1 MTCFIYKKCSK
12 TKYTIAEIFVMLRK
26 IKGDFHTLF
35 QEWNL
40 HLEPKANNK
49 FTLSVICIISMVT
62 VTLCPLL
69 RSNVIQHWTLD
80 TMQS

>member
-1 MTCFIYKKCSK
+1 MTCFIYKKYSK
-12 TKYTIAEIFVMLRK
+12 TKYTTGEIFVMLRK

-40 HLEPKANNK
+40 HLEHKANNK
-49 FTLSVICIISMVT
+49 LSVICKISMAAAT
-62 VTLCPLL
+62 FRTLLY

-80 TMQS
+80 TV

>member
-1 MTCFIYKKCSK
+1 
-12 TKYTIAEIFVMLRK
+12 MLRK

-40 HLEPKANNK
+40 HLEHKANNK
-49 FTLSVICIISMVT
+49 LSVICKISMAAAT
-62 VTLCPLL
+62 FRTLLY

-80 TMQS
+80 TVET